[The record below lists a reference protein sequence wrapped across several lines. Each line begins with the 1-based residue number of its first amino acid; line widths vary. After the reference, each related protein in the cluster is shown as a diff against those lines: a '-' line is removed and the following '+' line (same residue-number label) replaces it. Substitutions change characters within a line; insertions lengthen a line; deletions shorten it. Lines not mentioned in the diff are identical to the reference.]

1 MNKKYKNRF
10 LRRGLILG
18 IFLLFIPYTMVS
30 QCQKIVQVTFEIEG
44 EEANFANGVELSFFL
59 GKQEIKPLLL
69 INGFFVPD
77 FGNAEKVDVCFRY
90 KRKVYRIDGLSINK
104 FETDWT
110 FGIDRKPFK
119 KEEYRPISEN
129 AKMIYYISFNNR
141 DGGVGTEVMVEITR
155 KK

>member
-1 MNKKYKNRF
+1 M
-10 LRRGLILG
+10 LG

-30 QCQKIVQVTFEIEG
+30 QGQKIVQVTFEIEG

-59 GKQEIKPLLL
+59 GKKEIKPLLL

-77 FGNAEKVDVCFRY
+77 FGNAKTVDVCFRY
-90 KRKVYRIDGLSINK
+90 KRKEYRIDGLSINK
-104 FETDWT
+104 FEADWT

-119 KEEYRPISEN
+119 EENKPINEKV
-129 AKMIYYISFNNR
+129 KMIYYIVFNNI
-141 DGGVGTEVMVEITR
+141 DGSDGTQVMVEIL